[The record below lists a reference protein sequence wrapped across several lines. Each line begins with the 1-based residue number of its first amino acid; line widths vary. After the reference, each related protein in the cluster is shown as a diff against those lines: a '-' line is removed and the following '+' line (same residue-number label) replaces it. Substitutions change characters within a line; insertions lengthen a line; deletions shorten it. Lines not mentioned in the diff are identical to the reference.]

1 MKYVGEI
8 MSIFVVS
15 PINLISEGLVLLL
28 ETYGYKAYA
37 DAEAKPAIAL
47 VDLINAEGP
56 YPKPYAVPTVAL
68 INSDQSKAQALLAL
82 GYFACVD
89 ANQKSN
95 TLVQIVKSALANQ
108 TTLMA

>member
-1 MKYVGEI
+1 

-28 ETYGYKAYA
+28 ETYGYKA
-37 DAEAKPAIAL
+37 DAEAKPSIVL

-108 TTLMA
+108 ATLMA